1 MLATGQTYEFQPSTG
16 MQQVLFSWT
25 LRCSFSLLWNPAP
38 ALFLLLFS
46 FFFVFWWAGG
56 GPKTMQRFFSFLFFL
71 VSIFGVNLWQMDS
84 LLRILCP
91 NGASTITDR
100 RQPANSLEIFG
111 FGFGGGSI
119 FLLLDLRNHMR
130 RKPASLPFF
139 FFFFFTWNPRG
150 FSWVFGRL
158 ICCVLG

>member
-1 MLATGQTYEFQPSTG
+1 
-16 MQQVLFSWT
+16 
-25 LRCSFSLLWNPAP
+25 
-38 ALFLLLFS
+38 
-46 FFFVFWWAGG
+46 
-56 GPKTMQRFFSFLFFL
+56 MQRFFSFLFFL

-139 FFFFFTWNPRG
+139 FFFFLYMESTRVLLGLWKTYLLRTWLIDHIKGSAAAHVRARVCTTQLLEPRA
-150 FSWVFGRL
+150 
-158 ICCVLG
+158 C